1 MSAVRVI
8 IVCAA
13 QIDYYFSKSR
23 EQRNKASPCASGE
36 FIIIYISTRFVI
48 KDEAGS
54 EILKIENKRICECC
68 EDVDFNVRKALK
80 VAIH

>member
-1 MSAVRVI
+1 ML
-8 IVCAA
+8 
-13 QIDYYFSKSR
+13 D
-23 EQRNKASPCASGE
+23 
-36 FIIIYISTRFVI
+36 ISTRFVI

-80 VAIH
+80 VATHCPHFDIFLATVYSSSIAIFLFAML

>member
-1 MSAVRVI
+1 ML
-8 IVCAA
+8 
-13 QIDYYFSKSR
+13 D
-23 EQRNKASPCASGE
+23 
-36 FIIIYISTRFVI
+36 ISTRFVI

-80 VAIH
+80 VATHCPHFDIFLATVYQGWTGKLFFSRGGEGQG